1 MCFGIGGGSS
11 GDGGAAAASRA
22 AEEARQSRIN
32 SGMNE
37 ISNAFSGFDDN
48 FYNQRAKAYTDY
60 ANPQL
65 EDQYAE
71 AKKALVYALSRS
83 GNLGSSVAAD
93 RNADLL
99 KSYNANKQ
107 AIEQKGLSYANQL
120 KSDVNSNRS
129 NLVNELNN
137 TANPSAV
144 AQSAASQA
152 GLLSSAPAF
161 DALGQLFTNATAGLA
176 NYASNASNNYSGLS
190 PLLFN
195 SSGSNNSGS
204 TIVRT

>member
-1 MCFGIGGGSS
+1 
-11 GDGGAAAASRA
+11 
-22 AEEARQSRIN
+22 
-32 SGMNE
+32 MNE

-137 TANPSAV
+137 TANPSAA

-152 GLLSSAPAF
+152 SLLSASPAF

-176 NYASNASNNYSGLS
+176 NSASNASNNYSGLS